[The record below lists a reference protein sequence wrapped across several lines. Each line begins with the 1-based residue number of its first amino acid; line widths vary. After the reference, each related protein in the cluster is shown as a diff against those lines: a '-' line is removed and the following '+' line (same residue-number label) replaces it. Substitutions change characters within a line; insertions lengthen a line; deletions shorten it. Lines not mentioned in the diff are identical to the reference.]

1 LNIDHIE
8 AFLYVVHYKSIHKA
22 ANALFLSQPTVTA
35 RIKSLERELNVEL
48 FHRDGRSVIL
58 SDKGKDFVPFA
69 TQIVETFQRGK
80 KQLEETQE
88 SDRVCIGTNGVTAQY
103 FLAYAL
109 PKWKKD
115 FPHLYFQI
123 ITGSTAVILEKL
135 QSHQINMGLIQYV
148 HSEGIY
154 NELLLSNAVK
164 LVMHREHPFIQKNV
178 MNAKE
183 LARQKMVFFECGAFD
198 WNYVHKMFEVEGVS
212 ANIEVRTD
220 HLEVAKEFIRT
231 REYMSFLP
239 HLCVK
244 KELESGEFVEV
255 DVKHL
260 LDMNQH
266 IFLTYKN
273 KETLAPAFWKTIVE
287 TAVQFESMQENLTTF
302 NGGQPLL

>member
-1 LNIDHIE
+1 MNIDHIE

-58 SDKGKDFVPFA
+58 SDKGKGFLPFA
-69 TQIVETFQRGK
+69 TQIVQTFQQGK

-88 SDRVCIGTNGVTAQY
+88 TDEVCIGTNGVTAQY

-109 PKWKKD
+109 PKWKESY
-115 FPHLYFQI
+115 PHLRFQI
-123 ITGSTAVILEKL
+123 VTGSTNIILEKL
-135 QSHQINMGLIQYV
+135 QSHQIHFGLIQYV
-148 HSEGIY
+148 HREGIG

-164 LVMHREHPFIQKNV
+164 LVMHREHSFQQNTLIKV
-178 MNAKE
+178 RE
-183 LARQKMVFFECGAFD
+183 LAQQKMVFFECGAFD
-198 WNYVHKMFEVEGVS
+198 WNYVHKLFEVEGVT

-231 REYMSFLP
+231 KGYMSFLP

-244 KELESGEFVEV
+244 KELESGEFVEI

-266 IFLTYKN
+266 IFLTYNN
-273 KETLAPAFWKTIVE
+273 KDTLAPSFWEKVIE
-287 TAVQFESMQENLTTF
+287 TAEQFESSYEKID
-302 NGGQPLL
+302 

>member
-1 LNIDHIE
+1 MNIDHIE

-58 SDKGKDFVPFA
+58 SDKGKGFLPFA
-69 TQIVETFQRGK
+69 TQIVQTFQQGK

-88 SDRVCIGTNGVTAQY
+88 TDEVCIGTNGVTAQY

-109 PKWKKD
+109 PKWKES
-115 FPHLYFQI
+115 FPHLRFQI
-123 ITGSTAVILEKL
+123 VTGSTNMILEKL
-135 QSHQINMGLIQYV
+135 QSHQIHFGLIQYV
-148 HSEGIY
+148 HREGIS

-164 LVMHREHPFIQKNV
+164 LVMHREHSFQQNPLIKV
-178 MNAKE
+178 RE

-198 WNYVHKMFEVEGVS
+198 WNYVHKLFEVEGVT

-231 REYMSFLP
+231 KGYMSFLP

-244 KELESGEFVEV
+244 KELESGEFVEIN
-255 DVKHL
+255 VKHL

-266 IFLTYKN
+266 IFLTYNN
-273 KETLAPAFWKTIVE
+273 KDTLATAFWEKVGE
-287 TAVQFESMQENLTTF
+287 TAEQFEGSYEKID
-302 NGGQPLL
+302 

>member
-1 LNIDHIE
+1 MNIDHIE

-58 SDKGKDFVPFA
+58 SDKGKDFLPFA
-69 TQIVETFQRGK
+69 TQIVQTFQQGK

-88 SDRVCIGTNGVTAQY
+88 TDEVCIGTNGVTAQY

-109 PKWKKD
+109 PKWKES
-115 FPHLYFQI
+115 FPHLRFQI
-123 ITGSTAVILEKL
+123 VTGSTNMILEKL
-135 QSHQINMGLIQYV
+135 QSHQIHFGLIQYV
-148 HSEGIY
+148 HREGIS

-164 LVMHREHPFIQKNV
+164 LVMHREHSFQQNPLIKV
-178 MNAKE
+178 RE

-198 WNYVHKMFEVEGVS
+198 WNYVHKLFEVEGVT

-231 REYMSFLP
+231 KGYMSFLP

-244 KELESGEFVEV
+244 KELESGEFVEI

-266 IFLTYKN
+266 IFLTYNN
-273 KETLAPAFWKTIVE
+273 KDTLATAFWEKVGE
-287 TAVQFESMQENLTTF
+287 TAEQFEGSYEKID
-302 NGGQPLL
+302 

>member
-1 LNIDHIE
+1 MNIDHIE

-88 SDRVCIGTNGVTAQY
+88 SDEVCIGTNGVTAQY

-109 PKWKKD
+109 PKWKKA
-115 FPHLYFQI
+115 FPHLHFQI

-135 QSHQINMGLIQYV
+135 QSHQINIGLIQYV
-148 HSEGIY
+148 HTEGIY

-273 KETLAPAFWKTIVE
+273 KETLAPAFWKTMVE
-287 TAVQFESMQENLTTF
+287 TAVQFESIQEH
-302 NGGQPLL
+302 